1 MVTAEPQLP
10 EAPGSLGLPSF
21 ALSSEVQICGH
32 PPPPPPPRAT
42 LLSCCVVVG
51 GGGSEQPRLW
61 LMPVKVGDT
70 YLFSVP
76 SPATDVGGWVSVMSL

>member
-32 PPPPPPPRAT
+32 PPPRPRPEQH
-42 LLSCCVVVG
+42 SCLAV
-51 GGGSEQPRLW
+51 LW
-61 LMPVKVGDT
+61 
-70 YLFSVP
+70 
-76 SPATDVGGWVSVMSL
+76 